1 MTASTH
7 ASWLTR
13 NTYKVHGGAFQ
24 PAAHLG
30 RVELVLAP
38 RYWKGC
44 HCGALQKQKS
54 GKNKQST
61 PPVSATKMGQDDK
74 TEAASSA
81 ADVFPHLRQKW
92 FVWQGFLHIPVLLLN
107 SGWTFITAQ
116 QFGWWLKGGEGKLR
130 IKGKRW
136 RSSRTSPAGPGTC
149 PGQQLQLLLWRKSQ
163 LSLATSNLP
172 PVPSPLAPAFI
183 QKPSL
188 SSVFSNSPSY
198 SRSELEN

>member
-1 MTASTH
+1 MTNEEYLQSAWRCISASGSSW
-7 ASWLTR
+7 ASGAGPCTALLKRMPLWRLT
-13 NTYKVHGGAFQ
+13 
-24 PAAHLG
+24 
-30 RVELVLAP
+30 
-38 RYWKGC
+38 
-44 HCGALQKQKS
+44 KQKS
-54 GKNKQST
+54 GENKQST
-61 PPVSATKMGQDDK
+61 QPVSATKTGQDDK

-92 FVWQGFLHIPVLLLN
+92 FVWQGFLHIPVWLLN
-107 SGWTFITAQ
+107 SGWMLITAQ

-149 PGQQLQLLLWRKSQ
+149 PGQQLQLLLWRESQ
-163 LSLATSNLP
+163 LSLAASNLP
-172 PVPSPLAPAFI
+172 PVASPLAPAFI

-198 SRSELEN
+198 SRSQLEN

>member
-1 MTASTH
+1 MEVHFSQRLILGEW
-7 ASWLTR
+7 SWSLHRATEKDA
-13 NTYKVHGGAFQ
+13 TVALYKSKNLAKIRKALNRWARQ
-24 PAAHLG
+24 KIG
-30 RVELVLAP
+30 R
-38 RYWKGC
+38 
-44 HCGALQKQKS
+44 
-54 GKNKQST
+54 
-61 PPVSATKMGQDDK
+61 DDK

-81 ADVFPHLRQKW
+81 ADVCPHLREKW
-92 FVWQGFLHIPVLLLN
+92 LVWRGFLHIPVLLLN
-107 SGWTFITAQ
+107 SGWRFITAQ

-198 SRSELEN
+198 SRPELEN